1 MALSEQCLQQLGLH
15 TAPFEDIPD
24 EGFVYSDPLLDG
36 LLESAR
42 QALDAPGAIVM
53 LTGENGS
60 GRSLQLMRLLGML
73 PESFELIAFKARIN
87 TQFEAVDVTIR
98 NYLRSQNADDPDRSL
113 TELLAARIAEGVT
126 PVVAMDDAHLVGT
139 DIVNNLMRMRS
150 EILESHGRAPRIVL
164 VGSPGLLRRRLY
176 LPDPGDEDQI
186 TRVSLRAFNLEQTA
200 AYLRHRLQAAGMD
213 DPGHLLDQDTINQ
226 LQTASQGLPA
236 NLNREANRLLE
247 QQCRHKRPDAAPG
260 TTAPLP
266 GLAPETGEPAE
277 DREEPPTTEA
287 TQNEPAT
294 FEGESPAPESAG
306 SGLRANR
313 EEEAEFTPAVTA
325 LAGQQADVEP
335 TSAASGT
342 PEPEATPTVQPDHP
356 ATPPTASPFWNQRWF
371 VPAVAAT
378 VALGIA
384 APVAW
389 QLLDSEPVPPDSEV
403 IELPLPEQRVAEAPQ
418 DDDEEVAVSD
428 PFATAPAPLAEPE
441 AAEPEPSR
449 PDESDSDPAP
459 DTPPES
465 VPPTE
470 PNAAPEP
477 EPDPA
482 PEPEPAPAPPSAP
495 ESEPAP
501 EPAPEPTPDPGQ
513 ERLNADRAWLAE
525 RDPAATTIQLMAAPD
540 LPTARAFADRH
551 NLGAIRYVPTRVGD
565 RDFVVILAGVFPDRA
580 AAERAVAD
588 LPDAVRRTEPWIRSI
603 GSVQSAVRE

>member
-24 EGFVYSDPLLDG
+24 EHFVYSDPLLDG

-87 TQFEAVDVTIR
+87 TQFEAVDLTIR

-113 TELLAARIAEGVT
+113 TELLAARVADGVA
-126 PVVAMDDAHLVGT
+126 PVIAMDDAHLVGT

-176 LPDPGDEDQI
+176 LPEPTDEDQI

-213 DPGHLLDQDTINQ
+213 DPGHLLDQETVNQ
-226 LQTASQGLPA
+226 LQTASQGLPT
-236 NLNREANRLLE
+236 NLNREANKLLE
-247 QQCRHKRPDAAPG
+247 RQCRQKRPDAAPG
-260 TTAPLP
+260 ITATLP
-266 GLAPETGEPAE
+266 GIAPEAGESAEDHAEQPPAETTTGEPAILQG
-277 DREEPPTTEA
+277 EPSSP
-287 TQNEPAT
+287 EP
-294 FEGESPAPESAG
+294 AG
-306 SGLRANR
+306 SGLHATR
-313 EEEAEFTPAVTA
+313 ETEDEFTPAATA
-325 LAGQQADVEP
+325 LAGEQRGSGDAVPPESESA
-335 TSAASGT
+335 SAAT
-342 PEPEATPTVQPDHP
+342 PDTTPL
-356 ATPPTASPFWNQRWF
+356 PTTTPFWNQRWF

-389 QLLDSEPVPPDSEV
+389 QLLDSDSAPMDSEV
-403 IELPLPEQRVAEAPQ
+403 VELPLPEPRIAEAPR
-418 DDDEEVAVSD
+418 DDEDIAVSD
-428 PFATAPAPLAEPE
+428 PFGTAAPLAEPE
-441 AAEPEPSR
+441 PSESIPEPADPEQPPPAEP
-449 PDESDSDPAP
+449 AP
-459 DTPPES
+459 ETPPE
-465 VPPTE
+465 
-470 PNAAPEP
+470 
-477 EPDPA
+477 
-482 PEPEPAPAPPSAP
+482 PEPEPAPEPPPAP

-501 EPAPEPTPDPGQ
+501 EPAPEPEPEPTPDPDR
-513 ERLNADRAWLAE
+513 ERLDTDRAWLAE
-525 RDPAATTIQLMAAPD
+525 RDPAAMTIQLMAAPD
-540 LPTARAFADRH
+540 MQTARDFADRH
-551 NLGAIRYVPTRVGD
+551 NLGAIRYIPTQVGN
-565 RDFVVILAGVFPDRA
+565 RDFVVVLAGVFPGRA

-588 LPDAVRRTEPWIRSI
+588 LPDAVRRSEPWIRSI
-603 GSVQSAVRE
+603 GSVQGVVRE